1 MPLAYAQ
8 SLGDGA
14 TRVFSV
20 PFPYISKTHVQV
32 RVEGAIVPFSWLS
45 ETSIQLATAP
55 AVNAVVD
62 RRRVTPR
69 DTLLVDF
76 VDGSTLVESDLDL
89 SALQVFYLAQ
99 EAFDLGEAS
108 LGVTE
113 DGSFS
118 ALNRRISNVL
128 NPVNPQDVA
137 TKNFVETGVTSQVAI
152 ATQKA
157 NEAAN
162 SAGQSE
168 ASATSSAQQAA
179 AALASKNAAAGS
191 ATAAAQSE
199 ANALAN
205 KNQTQLDRAAT
216 AADRVQTGLDRDA
229 AKSSAD
235 AAAKSARDAAL
246 FDPSSY
252 LLKTADAVIS
262 KAAPALSLLDTG
274 LSATWRIQHGGDGS
288 LRLDHFNSV
297 GTQTNTHT
305 FKPTGEF
312 WTSQIGDLKTALDG
326 KLPTSG
332 GKLSDTLSI
341 ERKVDDFW
349 SGAIFRNSG
358 AGDIAMQFVS
368 NGRAVTDATR
378 SEIGQ
383 RKNGTTFVWTAG
395 KEWGFNGG
403 GNLTLPSGGILY
415 PNGDV
420 YHAGYGVP
428 LTGLTDRARKVR
440 LGAETFQ
447 SVNTN
452 GWNIVPGGGAITAL
466 YRGGN
471 GQIEGMNYRMLQQTG
486 LDGNWYNVGTA

>member
-8 SLGDGA
+8 SLGDGV

-162 SAGQSE
+162 SAAQSE
-168 ASATSSAQQAA
+168 ASAAFSDSRAA

-199 ANALAN
+199 TNALAN
-205 KNQTQLDRAAT
+205 KNQTQLDRSAT
-216 AADRVQTGLDRDA
+216 AADRVQTGLDREA
-229 AKSSAD
+229 AAASA
-235 AAAKSARDAAL
+235 AAAKKSAQDAAL

-252 LLKTADAVIS
+252 YTKTETDN
-262 KAAPALSLLDTG
+262 KYLT
-274 LSATWRIQHGGDGS
+274 SATAQTDFYTKTQINTTLGGYYTKAGGELTGDVLITKAYPQVLHHYPNVRVWATQTREDGNFYLWDESAGGARFSVRTDGS
-288 LRLDHFNSV
+288 LWCSQLGDLNSRIENRALAFANDRVAAMAVRLTGRKNLDAINPTNGTYEAPSGTVITGYVTVNSGSRLILYWTYRYLQLFDPV
-297 GTQTNTHT
+297 RG
-305 FKPTGEF
+305 
-312 WTSQIGDLKTALDG
+312 WTS
-326 KLPTSG
+326 S
-332 GKLSDTLSI
+332 
-341 ERKVDDFW
+341 
-349 SGAIFRNSG
+349 
-358 AGDIAMQFVS
+358 
-368 NGRAVTDATR
+368 
-378 SEIGQ
+378 
-383 RKNGTTFVWTAG
+383 
-395 KEWGFNGG
+395 
-403 GNLTLPSGGILY
+403 
-415 PNGDV
+415 
-420 YHAGYGVP
+420 
-428 LTGLTDRARKVR
+428 
-440 LGAETFQ
+440 
-447 SVNTN
+447 
-452 GWNIVPGGGAITAL
+452 
-466 YRGGN
+466 
-471 GQIEGMNYRMLQQTG
+471 
-486 LDGNWYNVGTA
+486 WYD

>member
-8 SLGDGA
+8 SLGDGV

-128 NPVNPQDVA
+128 NPIHAQDVA

-152 ATQKA
+152 AIQKA

-168 ASATSSAQQAA
+168 ASATNSAQQAA

-199 ANALAN
+199 ANAIAN

-216 AADRVQTGLDRDA
+216 AADRVQTGLDREASA
-229 AKSSAD
+229 ASA
-235 AAAKSARDAAL
+235 AAAKKSAEDAAL

-252 LLKTADAVIS
+252 YTKTETDNKYLTSATAQTDFYTKTQINTTLGGYYTKTAVDTAVGGRVAKTGDTMTGPLVLSHNYAQLKYSYPNVGEWLVYLNNNGELLFRWGANDVKFSIRPDGHIWCSALGLIHDRIENRALAFANDRVANLNSRWVSRGESLS
-262 KAAPALSLLDTG
+262 KIGVWWEAPA
-274 LSATWRIQHGGDGS
+274 GS
-288 LRLDHFNSV
+288 
-297 GTQTNTHT
+297 
-305 FKPTGEF
+305 
-312 WTSQIGDLKTALDG
+312 
-326 KLPTSG
+326 
-332 GKLSDTLSI
+332 
-341 ERKVDDFW
+341 
-349 SGAIFRNSG
+349 
-358 AGDIAMQFVS
+358 
-368 NGRAVTDATR
+368 AVT
-378 SEIGQ
+378 
-383 RKNGTTFVWTAG
+383 
-395 KEWGFNGG
+395 GFYIESN
-403 GNLTLPSGGILY
+403 NWMKHFCFRYFQLFDP
-415 PNGDV
+415 
-420 YHAGYGVP
+420 
-428 LTGLTDRARKVR
+428 VR
-440 LGAETFQ
+440 
-447 SVNTN
+447 
-452 GWNIVPGGGAITAL
+452 GWITAH
-466 YRGGN
+466 N
-471 GQIEGMNYRMLQQTG
+471 
-486 LDGNWYNVGTA
+486 A

>member
-8 SLGDGA
+8 SLGDGV

-32 RVEGAIVPFSWLS
+32 RVEGAIVPYSWLS

-128 NPVNPQDVA
+128 NPVHAQDVA

-168 ASATSSAQQAA
+168 ASATNSAQQAA

-199 ANALAN
+199 ANAIAN

-216 AADRVQTGLDRDA
+216 AADRVQTGLDREASAASAAAAKKSAEDA
-229 AKSSAD
+229 ASFDPATYYTKVQIDGSFYTKTVIDTMLGGYATTGTMNTALGQKVSKAGDTMTGALNIVPPSNAAILELRAVANAACIIDFSPNGYTGDYNWRVQAQPNNNEFDVFHNGTHRFRIRNDGHIWASAYGWLSDRFSAKGGRPYHDGGLWEFGSIDPQYADRSAD
-235 AAAKSARDAAL
+235 A
-246 FDPSSY
+246 PSPY
-252 LLKTADAVIS
+252 VLV
-262 KAAPALSLLDTG
+262 G
-274 LSATWRIQHGGDGS
+274 LRASRGS
-288 LRLDHFNSV
+288 
-297 GTQTNTHT
+297 
-305 FKPTGEF
+305 
-312 WTSQIGDLKTALDG
+312 
-326 KLPTSG
+326 
-332 GKLSDTLSI
+332 
-341 ERKVDDFW
+341 
-349 SGAIFRNSG
+349 
-358 AGDIAMQFVS
+358 
-368 NGRAVTDATR
+368 
-378 SEIGQ
+378 
-383 RKNGTTFVWTAG
+383 
-395 KEWGFNGG
+395 
-403 GNLTLPSGGILY
+403 
-415 PNGDV
+415 
-420 YHAGYGVP
+420 
-428 LTGLTDRARKVR
+428 
-440 LGAETFQ
+440 
-447 SVNTN
+447 
-452 GWNIVPGGGAITAL
+452 NIVYLRAIQL
-466 YRGGN
+466 RN
-471 GQIEGMNYRMLQQTG
+471 N
-486 LDGNWYNVGTA
+486 D

>member
-8 SLGDGA
+8 SLGDGV

-32 RVEGAIVPFSWLS
+32 RVEGAIVPYSWLS

-128 NPVNPQDVA
+128 NPIHAQDVA

-152 ATQKA
+152 AIQKA

-168 ASATSSAQQAA
+168 ASATNSAQQAA

-199 ANALAN
+199 ANAIAN

-216 AADRVQTGLDRDA
+216 AADRVQTGLDREASA
-229 AKSSAD
+229 AS
-235 AAAKSARDAAL
+235 AAAAAQSAQDAAL
-246 FDPSSY
+246 FDPATYYTKNESDTKY
-252 LLKTADAVIS
+252 YTKYAVDTLLADPWALQPIGAFVWADDGTVGF
-262 KAAPALSLLDTG
+262 AAPPKDKAYRYVELTAGLTASGAYNEGILSTETVSG
-274 LSATWRIQHGGDGS
+274 SAPAISATAVVNLAGSPFNGRTIRLLNTERRFLRPGSQGALEDSQNLSHGHGVNDPGHVHGGVQNGQAS
-288 LRLDHFNSV
+288 TGRSTSV
-297 GTQTNTHT
+297 DQPPAVFSFGNTWGAT
-305 FKPTGEF
+305 TGI
-312 WTSQIGDLKTALDG
+312 SIQA
-326 KLPTSG
+326 SG
-332 GKLSDTLSI
+332 GN
-341 ERKVDDFW
+341 EARP
-349 SGAIFRNSG
+349 RN
-358 AGDIAMQFVS
+358 
-368 NGRAVTDATR
+368 
-378 SEIGQ
+378 IGI
-383 RKNGTTFVWTAG
+383 R
-395 KEWGFNGG
+395 
-403 GNLTLPSGGILY
+403 
-415 PNGDV
+415 
-420 YHAGYGVP
+420 
-428 LTGLTDRARKVR
+428 
-440 LGAETFQ
+440 
-447 SVNTN
+447 
-452 GWNIVPGGGAITAL
+452 L
-466 YRGGN
+466 YRR
-471 GQIEGMNYRMLQQTG
+471 IK
-486 LDGNWYNVGTA
+486 

>member
-152 ATQKA
+152 ATQKS

-168 ASATSSAQQAA
+168 ASATNSAQQAA

-199 ANALAN
+199 ATAIAN

-216 AADRVQTGLDRDA
+216 AADRVQTGLDREASA
-229 AKSSAD
+229 ASA
-235 AAAKSARDAAL
+235 AAAKKSAEDAAM
-246 FDPSSY
+246 FDPATFYTKVQIDGSFYTKATIDTKLAAYATSAALTTAADQKVSKAGDVMTGNLVINKPSGY
-252 LLKTADAVIS
+252 AIVQIKATTGQGTCLDFLPNGVTGDYNWRVQAQPNNNEFDIFHNGSHRFRIRNDGHVWAAAYGWLSDRFADRGARVWHDGGIWEFGTIDPNYNALTADAP
-262 KAAPALSLLDTG
+262 APYVLIG
-274 LSATWRIQHGGDGS
+274 LRSSRG
-288 LRLDHFNSV
+288 
-297 GTQTNTHT
+297 TNT
-305 FKPTGEF
+305 
-312 WTSQIGDLKTALDG
+312 INL
-326 KLPTSG
+326 
-332 GKLSDTLSI
+332 
-341 ERKVDDFW
+341 R
-349 SGAIFRNSG
+349 AIQLRN
-358 AGDIAMQFVS
+358 
-368 NGRAVTDATR
+368 N
-378 SEIGQ
+378 
-383 RKNGTTFVWTAG
+383 
-395 KEWGFNGG
+395 
-403 GNLTLPSGGILY
+403 
-415 PNGDV
+415 
-420 YHAGYGVP
+420 
-428 LTGLTDRARKVR
+428 
-440 LGAETFQ
+440 
-447 SVNTN
+447 
-452 GWNIVPGGGAITAL
+452 
-466 YRGGN
+466 
-471 GQIEGMNYRMLQQTG
+471 
-486 LDGNWYNVGTA
+486 

>member
-32 RVEGAIVPFSWLS
+32 RVEGAIVPYSWLS

-162 SAGQSE
+162 SAAQSE
-168 ASATSSAQQAA
+168 ASAAFSDSRAA

-199 ANALAN
+199 ATALAH
-205 KNQTQLDRAAT
+205 KNQTQLDRTAT
-216 AADRVQTGLDRDA
+216 AADRVQTGLDRGASA
-229 AKSSAD
+229 ASA
-235 AAAKSARDAAL
+235 AAAKKSAEDAAL

-252 LLKTADAVIS
+252 YTKTETDNKYLTSASAQTDFYTKTQINTTLGGYYTKSAV
-262 KAAPALSLLDTG
+262 DTAVAG
-274 LSATWRIQHGGDGS
+274 RVAKTGDTMTGDITLNKGYPT
-288 LRLDHFNSV
+288 LRLLYPGVRDWMIQVREEAGVHFWDNTGGGRRFSV
-297 GTQTNTHT
+297 G
-305 FKPTGEF
+305 
-312 WTSQIGDLKTALDG
+312 IDG
-326 KLPTSG
+326 
-332 GKLSDTLSI
+332 
-341 ERKVDDFW
+341 
-349 SGAIFRNSG
+349 A
-358 AGDIAMQFVS
+358 
-368 NGRAVTDATR
+368 
-378 SEIGQ
+378 
-383 RKNGTTFVWTAG
+383 VWTAQFG
-395 KEWGFNGG
+395 DLNNRIEDRAAAWANDRVA
-403 GNLTLPSGGILY
+403 NLNSRWVSRGEQAARRDLWWEVP
-415 PNGDV
+415 
-420 YHAGYGVP
+420 AGSAM
-428 LTGLTDRARKVR
+428 TGLWIQSSNNAIMHYCWRYFQLFDPVR
-440 LGAETFQ
+440 
-447 SVNTN
+447 
-452 GWNIVPGGGAITAL
+452 GWITAH
-466 YRGGN
+466 N
-471 GQIEGMNYRMLQQTG
+471 
-486 LDGNWYNVGTA
+486 A

>member
-8 SLGDGA
+8 SLGDGV

-89 SALQVFYLAQ
+89 SALQVFYLSQ

-168 ASATSSAQQAA
+168 ASATNSAQQAA
-179 AALASKNAAAGS
+179 SALASKNAAAGS

-199 ANALAN
+199 TNALAN

-216 AADRVQTGLDRDA
+216 AADRVQTGLDRA
-229 AKSSAD
+229 ASSASA
-235 AAAKSARDAAL
+235 AAAKKSAEDAAL

-252 LLKTADAVIS
+252 YTKTQINATLGGYTTTD
-262 KAAPALSLLDTG
+262 ALSSG
-274 LSATWRIQHGGDGS
+274 LSAKVSKAGDTMAGNLS
-288 LRLDHFNSV
+288 VLANTEELLTLKNTGTDNNTDARLVFRSKNR
-297 GTQTNTHT
+297 
-305 FKPTGEF
+305 
-312 WTSQIGDLKTALDG
+312 
-326 KLPTSG
+326 
-332 GKLSDTLSI
+332 SDTSY
-341 ERKVDDFW
+341 
-349 SGAIFRNSG
+349 
-358 AGDIAMQFVS
+358 
-368 NGRAVTDATR
+368 T
-378 SEIGQ
+378 EIGQ
-383 RKNGTTFVWTAG
+383 RSTGQAYIWVAGNQWQFQTDGVVYLPAGGRLASNGDLWTTWGGLNNWLLTILARSKNVRLSAVGWWDRPAG
-395 KEWGFNGG
+395 QNAPDHNMGDGWVMTGLGG
-403 GNLTLPSGGILY
+403 GYDGRVHL
-415 PNGDV
+415 
-420 YHAGYGVP
+420 GYS
-428 LTGLTDRARKVR
+428 R
-440 LGAETFQ
+440 
-447 SVNTN
+447 
-452 GWNIVPGGGAITAL
+452 
-466 YRGGN
+466 
-471 GQIEGMNYRMLQQTG
+471 QIQQTD
-486 LDGNWYNVGTA
+486 LWGNWFNVGSM

>member
-8 SLGDGA
+8 SLGDGV

-128 NPVNPQDVA
+128 NPINPQDVA

-168 ASATSSAQQAA
+168 ASATNSAQQAA

-199 ANALAN
+199 ANAVAN

-216 AADRVQTGLDRDA
+216 AADRVQTGLDREASA
-229 AKSSAD
+229 ASA
-235 AAAKSARDAAL
+235 AAAKKSAQDAAL

-252 LLKTADAVIS
+252 YTKTETDN
-262 KAAPALSLLDTG
+262 KYLT
-274 LSATWRIQHGGDGS
+274 SATAQTDFYTKTQINTTLGGYYTKSAVD
-288 LRLDHFNSV
+288 
-297 GTQTNTHT
+297 
-305 FKPTGEF
+305 
-312 WTSQIGDLKTALDG
+312 TALNLKVNKTG
-326 KLPTSG
+326 
-332 GKLSDTLSI
+332 DTL
-341 ERKVDDFW
+341 
-349 SGAIFRNSG
+349 
-358 AGDIAMQFVS
+358 
-368 NGRAVTDATR
+368 T
-378 SEIGQ
+378 
-383 RKNGTTFVWTAG
+383 
-395 KEWGFNGG
+395 
-403 GNLTLPSGGILY
+403 GNLTLEKTYPLMQYSNGGNKWWTYYDTGDASFKFSYNEGVRFQVSADGHLWCAAFGNVHDRIEQRALAWANDRVVNLNSRWVSRGERWMWQIGTGGSYEAPAGAALTGIKYITNTQGGI
-415 PNGDV
+415 DMV
-420 YHAGYGVP
+420 YFRYFQLFDP
-428 LTGLTDRARKVR
+428 VR
-440 LGAETFQ
+440 
-447 SVNTN
+447 
-452 GWNIVPGGGAITAL
+452 GWITAH
-466 YRGGN
+466 Y
-471 GQIEGMNYRMLQQTG
+471 
-486 LDGNWYNVGTA
+486 A

>member
-8 SLGDGA
+8 SLGDGV

-137 TKNFVETGVTSQVAI
+137 TKNFVETGVTSQVAT

-162 SAGQSE
+162 SAAQSE
-168 ASATSSAQQAA
+168 ASAAFSDSRAA

-199 ANALAN
+199 ATALAH

-216 AADRVQTGLDRDA
+216 AADRVQTGLDREA
-229 AKSSAD
+229 AAASA
-235 AAAKSARDAAL
+235 AAAKKSAEDAAI

-252 LLKTADAVIS
+252 YTKVQIDGGFYTKATIDTKLEGYYSKAQTDTALTQRDTAIGNKVAKAGDMMTGPLQMGSYLMMRGNDAEVVFQTQSQTSGYQWAIRGARSDDIWLRFFYNNGNQRMALSDTGRLWTSHLGFLDERFADRGARVWPDSGIWEFGSIDPNYNNLTADAPSPYVLVGLRSSRGTNVIN
-262 KAAPALSLLDTG
+262 L
-274 LSATWRIQHGGDGS
+274 
-288 LRLDHFNSV
+288 
-297 GTQTNTHT
+297 
-305 FKPTGEF
+305 
-312 WTSQIGDLKTALDG
+312 
-326 KLPTSG
+326 
-332 GKLSDTLSI
+332 
-341 ERKVDDFW
+341 
-349 SGAIFRNSG
+349 
-358 AGDIAMQFVS
+358 
-368 NGRAVTDATR
+368 RAVQLR
-378 SEIGQ
+378 
-383 RKNGTTFVWTAG
+383 N
-395 KEWGFNGG
+395 N
-403 GNLTLPSGGILY
+403 
-415 PNGDV
+415 
-420 YHAGYGVP
+420 
-428 LTGLTDRARKVR
+428 
-440 LGAETFQ
+440 
-447 SVNTN
+447 
-452 GWNIVPGGGAITAL
+452 
-466 YRGGN
+466 
-471 GQIEGMNYRMLQQTG
+471 
-486 LDGNWYNVGTA
+486 

>member
-8 SLGDGA
+8 SLGDGV

-55 AVNAVVD
+55 AINAVVD

-128 NPVNPQDVA
+128 NPINAQDVA

-152 ATQKA
+152 AIQKA

-168 ASATSSAQQAA
+168 ASATNSAQQAA

-199 ANALAN
+199 ATALAH

-216 AADRVQTGLDRDA
+216 AADRVQTGLDREASA
-229 AKSSAD
+229 ASA
-235 AAAKSARDAAL
+235 AAAKKSAEDAAL

-252 LLKTADAVIS
+252 YTKVQI
-262 KAAPALSLLDTG
+262 
-274 LSATWRIQHGGDGS
+274 
-288 LRLDHFNSV
+288 
-297 GTQTNTHT
+297 NT
-305 FKPTGEF
+305 
-312 WTSQIGDLKTALDG
+312 
-326 KLPTSG
+326 
-332 GKLSDTLSI
+332 KLSDYVTTANFTTGMSG
-341 ERKVDDFW
+341 KVAK
-349 SGAIFRNSG
+349 SGDTMSG
-358 AGDIAMQFVS
+358 NLTISAPTQELFTIKNTGTATS
-368 NGRAVTDATR
+368 GTDARIIMRAQNRTD
-378 SEIGQ
+378 STYAELGQ
-383 RKNGTTFVWTAG
+383 RSAGYGYFWVAG
-395 KEWGFNGG
+395 KEWQFQTDGVLN
-403 GNLTLPSGGILY
+403 LPSSGRLA

-420 YHAGYGVP
+420 WTVWGGLNEWMMNIISRSKNVRLSSVGWWERPAGQNADDRNMGDGLVM
-428 LTGLTDRARKVR
+428 TGL
-440 LGAETFQ
+440 
-447 SVNTN
+447 
-452 GWNIVPGGGAITAL
+452 GGG
-466 YRGGN
+466 YDGRVHRGYSR
-471 GQIEGMNYRMLQQTG
+471 QIQQTD
-486 LDGNWYNVGTA
+486 LWGNWYGVGSV

>member
-128 NPVNPQDVA
+128 NPINPQDVA

-199 ANALAN
+199 TNALAN
-205 KNQTQLDRAAT
+205 KNQTQLDRTAT
-216 AADRVQTGLDRDA
+216 AADRVQTGLDREA
-229 AKSSAD
+229 AAASA
-235 AAAKSARDAAL
+235 AAAKKSAEDAAL
-246 FDPSSY
+246 FDPATYYTKVQIDGSFY
-252 LLKTADAVIS
+252 TKTVIDTMLGGYVTTGTMNTALGQKVS
-262 KAAPALSLLDTG
+262 KAGDTMTGAL
-274 LSATWRIQHGGDGS
+274 
-288 LRLDHFNSV
+288 
-297 GTQTNTHT
+297 
-305 FKPTGEF
+305 
-312 WTSQIGDLKTALDG
+312 
-326 KLPTSG
+326 
-332 GKLSDTLSI
+332 
-341 ERKVDDFW
+341 
-349 SGAIFRNSG
+349 
-358 AGDIAMQFVS
+358 
-368 NGRAVTDATR
+368 
-378 SEIGQ
+378 
-383 RKNGTTFVWTAG
+383 
-395 KEWGFNGG
+395 
-403 GNLTLPSGGILY
+403 
-415 PNGDV
+415 
-420 YHAGYGVP
+420 
-428 LTGLTDRARKVR
+428 
-440 LGAETFQ
+440 
-447 SVNTN
+447 
-452 GWNIVPGGGAITAL
+452 NIVPPSNAAILELRAVANAACIIDFSPNGYTGDYNWRVQAQPNNNEFDVFHNGTHRFRIRNDGHIWASAYGWLSDRFSAKGGRPYHDGGLWEFGSIDPQYADRSADAPSPYVLVGLRASRGSNIVYLRAIQL
-466 YRGGN
+466 RN
-471 GQIEGMNYRMLQQTG
+471 N
-486 LDGNWYNVGTA
+486 D